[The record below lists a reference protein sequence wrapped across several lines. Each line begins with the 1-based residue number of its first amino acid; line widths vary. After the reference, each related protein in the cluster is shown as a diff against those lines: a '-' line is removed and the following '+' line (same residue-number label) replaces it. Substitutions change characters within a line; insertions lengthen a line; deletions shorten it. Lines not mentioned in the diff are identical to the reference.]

1 MKKIV
6 KIVLYVLCLFILSS
20 CFSRKGKTEI
30 TIENNTGVIIE
41 ILNCDSNVDI
51 NFPIT
56 VEKNDYEII
65 VFERIVESAR
75 FTIYYNEAEYYFS
88 TDYIQES
95 SNVIIELTDDNNSLS
110 AVLKVGSEQKLL
122 EVIKKN

>member
-6 KIVLYVLCLFILSS
+6 KIVLYVLCLFILCS

-30 TIENNTGVIIE
+30 TIENNTRVIIE

-110 AVLKVGSEQKLL
+110 AVLKVGSEQKIL